1 MSDPKIGNEVWL
13 VPVGIF
19 AAGFGAGSFRQLPA
33 WAATLLV
40 MAGAVLIFGVI
51 LYTLR
56 RSTPKDTGT
65 PDPTPKDMERL
76 GAKVYALSKEPFVLD
91 VSVGGSAKHVLAAI
105 ARRKRVPIDM
115 VPVLAL
121 REYVARHEDGD
132 E

>member
-1 MSDPKIGNEVWL
+1 
-13 VPVGIF
+13 
-19 AAGFGAGSFRQLPA
+19 
-33 WAATLLV
+33 
-40 MAGAVLIFGVI
+40 MAGAVLIFGGI
-51 LYTLR
+51 IYTLR

-91 VSVGGSAKHVLAAI
+91 VSIGGSAKHVLAAI